1 MVHSVRQSKI
11 LTARDPITIPPATP
25 IAQAIPAP
33 VPAFIRRPSYWAR
46 RTHATLL
53 RFMSAPPDR
62 ASGPYAGVVSP
73 TEHQV
78 VEAIVEVNVYVRRP
92 VTQYGSERRAVGREA
107 LVTVVDVFAV
117 RDGSIDSRL

>member
-46 RTHATLL
+46 RTHVTLL
-53 RFMSAPPDR
+53 RFMSSPPDR

-73 TEHQV
+73 TEHPGGRSDRRSPPP
-78 VEAIVEVNVYVRRP
+78 VRPP
-92 VTQYGSERRAVGREA
+92 VP
-107 LVTVVDVFAV
+107 
-117 RDGSIDSRL
+117 DSRYSPSRDVL